1 MRKLVTIRTISNIL
15 AIEGADLI
23 ALGVVDGWSV
33 IIKKSEFKIGD
44 PCVFFE
50 IDSFL
55 PVESRYE
62 FLKKTTKFNGT
73 EGYRIKTMKMKG
85 VLSQGLALPLSMFP
99 ELGLDALDTQ
109 KAIDDN
115 TDFSETLGVIKYDLE
130 QFCGVNNTSKSE
142 KPGKFPS
149 FIPKTDQPRI
159 QNLPHLFTTNKEDT
173 FEETLKLDGSSMT
186 CYKVSSNPTLLQR
199 FLSLFGFKTPTTRFG
214 VCSRNVDLKRTANTV
229 MTFNNQGKE
238 SVYDQSDFWAT
249 AIKLDLANKVP
260 EGYAIQGELIG
271 PKIQA
276 NHEKVTELQFYVF
289 DVFNIN
295 EQRYLLPQERRDFCQ
310 SLGITHVPV
319 TNTEATPLQLTLD
332 QLLQH
337 VDTESMNPK
346 TVSEGRVYKSNTNP
360 LLSFKAINNRY
371 LLKHEV

>member
-1 MRKLVTIRTISNIL
+1 MRKLVTIRKVNAINSMEGYDNL
-15 AIEGADLI
+15 ALAT
-23 ALGVVDGWSV
+23 VDGWNV
-33 IIKKSEFKIGD
+33 VIKKEELKLNE
-44 PCVFFE
+44 PCLFFE
-50 IDSFL
+50 IDSFIPEEDSRFSFL
-55 PVESRYE
+55 GKTVE
-62 FLKKTTKFNGT
+62 FNKKR
-73 EGYRIKTMKMKG
+73 GYRLRTKKLKSYI
-85 VLSQGLALPLSMFP
+85 SQGLALPLSMFP
-99 ELGLDALDTQ
+99 ELTINTQ
-109 KAIDDN
+109 EAIDNN
-115 TDFSETLGVIKYDLE
+115 TDLSETLGVIKYDLE

-186 CYKVSSNPTLLQR
+186 CYKVSSNPTLLQK
-199 FLSLFGFKTPTTRFG
+199 FLSLFGIKTPTTKFG

-249 AIKLDLANKVP
+249 AIKLDLANRVP
-260 EGYAIQGELIG
+260 VGYAIQGELIG

-276 NHEKVTELQFYVF
+276 NHEKVTELQYYVF
-289 DVFNIN
+289 DVFNIS
-295 EQRYLLPQERRDFCQ
+295 EQRYLLPQERRDFCRT
-310 SLGITHVPV
+310 LDIPHVPV
-319 TNTEATPLQLTLD
+319 MNVEATPLQLTLD
-332 QLLQH
+332 QLLHH

-360 LLSFKAINNRY
+360 LLSFKVINNRY

>member
-1 MRKLVTIRTISNIL
+1 MRKLASIQKITKVSP
-15 AIEGADLI
+15 IEGCDFIELATV
-23 ALGVVDGWSV
+23 LGWQV
-33 IIKKSEFKIGD
+33 IIKKGELTEGGY
-44 PCVFFE
+44 CLFFE

-55 PVESRYE
+55 PMEPRYE

-73 EGYRIKTMKMKG
+73 EGYRIRTLKMKK

-99 ELGLDALDTQ
+99 ELTENIQEDL
-109 KAIDDN
+109 
-115 TDFSETLGVIKYDLE
+115 SETLGVIKYDLE

-186 CYKVSSNPTLLQR
+186 CYKVSSNPTLLQK
-199 FLSLFGFKTPTTRFG
+199 FLALFGIKAPTTKFG

-229 MTFNNQGKE
+229 MTFDNGGKQ

-249 AIKLDLANKVP
+249 ALKLDLANRVP
-260 EGYAIQGELIG
+260 VGYAIQGELIG

-276 NHEKVTELQFYVF
+276 NHEKVTELQYYVF
-289 DVFNIN
+289 DVFNIS
-295 EQRYLLPQERRDFCQ
+295 EQCYLLPQERRDFCRT
-310 SLGITHVPV
+310 LGIPHVPV
-319 TNTEATPLQLTLD
+319 MNVEATPLQLTLD

-337 VDTESMNPK
+337 VDTESVNPK

-360 LLSFKAINNRY
+360 LLSFKVINNRY

>member
-1 MRKLVTIRTISNIL
+1 MRKLVTIRKISSI
-15 AIEGADLI
+15 IEIKDCTEI

-33 IIKKSEFKIGD
+33 IIKKSELKIGD

-55 PVESRYE
+55 PMEPRYE

-73 EGYRIKTMKMKG
+73 EGYRIRTKKLKSYI
-85 VLSQGLALPLSMFP
+85 SQGLALPLSMFP
-99 ELGLDALDTQ
+99 ELTINIQ
-109 KAIDDN
+109 EAIDDN

-186 CYKVSSNPTLLQR
+186 CYKVSSNPTLLQK
-199 FLSLFGFKTPTTRFG
+199 FLSLFGIKTPTTKFG

-229 MTFNNQGKE
+229 MTFDNGGKE

-249 AIKLDLANKVP
+249 AIKLDLANRVP
-260 EGYAIQGELIG
+260 VGYAIQGELIG

-276 NHEKVTELQFYVF
+276 NHEKVTELQYYVF
-289 DVFNIN
+289 DVFNIS
-295 EQRYLLPQERRDFCQ
+295 EQRYLLPQERRDFCRT
-310 SLGITHVPV
+310 LDIPHVPV
-319 TNTEATPLQLTLD
+319 MNVEATPLQLTLD
-332 QLLQH
+332 QLLHH
-337 VDTESMNPK
+337 VDTESMSPK

-360 LLSFKAINNRY
+360 LLSFKVINNRY
-371 LLKHEV
+371 LLKHEA

>member
-15 AIEGADLI
+15 PIEGADLI
-23 ALGVVDGWSV
+23 AQGIIDGWSV

-55 PVESRYE
+55 PVEPRYE

-73 EGYRIKTMKMKG
+73 EGYRIRTLKMKK

-99 ELGLDALDTQ
+99 ELAVDIQEDL
-109 KAIDDN
+109 
-115 TDFSETLGVIKYDLE
+115 SETLGVIKYDLE
-130 QFCGVNNTSKSE
+130 QFCGVNNASKSE

-186 CYKVSSNPTLLQR
+186 CYKVSSNPTLLQK
-199 FLSLFGFKTPTTRFG
+199 FLSLFGIKAPTTRFG

-229 MTFNNQGKE
+229 MTFNNEGKE

-249 AIKLDLANKVP
+249 ALKLDLANKVP
-260 EGYAIQGELIG
+260 VGYAIQGELIG

-276 NHEKVTELQFYVF
+276 NHEKVTELQYYVF
-289 DVFNIN
+289 DVFNIS
-295 EQRYLLPQERRDFCQ
+295 EQRYLLPQERRDFCRT
-310 SLGITHVPV
+310 LDIPHVPV
-319 TNTEATPLQLTLD
+319 MNVEATPLQLTLE
-332 QLLQH
+332 QLLEY

-360 LLSFKAINNRY
+360 LLSFKVINNRY
-371 LLKHEV
+371 LLKHEA

>member
-1 MRKLVTIRTISNIL
+1 METKRKLVTIRKISSI
-15 AIEGADLI
+15 IEIKDCTEI

-55 PVESRYE
+55 PMEPRYE

-73 EGYRIKTMKMKG
+73 EGYRIRTLKMKK

-99 ELGLDALDTQ
+99 ELTENIQEDL
-109 KAIDDN
+109 
-115 TDFSETLGVIKYDLE
+115 SETLGVIKYDLE

-186 CYKVSSNPTLLQR
+186 CYKVSSSPTLLQK
-199 FLSLFGFKTPTTRFG
+199 FLSLFGIKAPTTKFG

-229 MTFNNQGKE
+229 MTFNNEGKE

-260 EGYAIQGELIG
+260 VGYAIQGELIG

-276 NHEKVTELQFYVF
+276 NHEKVTELQYYVF
-289 DVFNIN
+289 DVFNIS
-295 EQRYLLPQERRDFCQ
+295 EQCYLLPQERRDFCHT
-310 SLGITHVPV
+310 LGIPHVPV
-319 TNTEATPLQLTLD
+319 MNVEATPLQLTLD

-337 VDTESMNPK
+337 VDTESVNPK

-360 LLSFKAINNRY
+360 LLSFKVINNRY
-371 LLKHEV
+371 LLKHEA

>member
-1 MRKLVTIRTISNIL
+1 MRKLASIQKITKVSP
-15 AIEGADLI
+15 IEGCDFIELATV
-23 ALGVVDGWSV
+23 LGWQV
-33 IIKKSEFKIGD
+33 IIKKGELTEGGY
-44 PCVFFE
+44 CLFFE

-55 PVESRYE
+55 PMEPRYE

-73 EGYRIKTMKMKG
+73 EGYRIRTLKMKK

-99 ELGLDALDTQ
+99 ELTENIQEDL
-109 KAIDDN
+109 
-115 TDFSETLGVIKYDLE
+115 SETLGVIKYDLE

-186 CYKVSSNPTLLQR
+186 CYNVSSNPTLLQK
-199 FLSLFGFKTPTTRFG
+199 FLSLFGIKAPTTKFG

-229 MTFNNQGKE
+229 MTFNNEGKE

-249 AIKLDLANKVP
+249 ALKLDLANKVP
-260 EGYAIQGELIG
+260 VGYAIQGELIG

-276 NHEKVTELQFYVF
+276 NHEKVTELQYYVF
-289 DVFNIN
+289 DVFNIS
-295 EQRYLLPQERRDFCQ
+295 EQCYLLPQERRDFCHT
-310 SLGITHVPV
+310 LGIPHVPV
-319 TNTEATPLQLTLD
+319 MNVEATPLQLTLD

-360 LLSFKAINNRY
+360 LLSFKVINNRY
-371 LLKHEV
+371 LLKHEA